1 MIRPIAVYDQFDKET
16 LYRADEFLLGQQILV
31 CPVLEPNAHSRFVY
45 LPKGIWYHLFTD
57 EKYDGGKELSI
68 LTPIDHIPVFVA
80 GGAVLP
86 YFPVQQ
92 YVGEKP

>member
-1 MIRPIAVYDQFDKET
+1 M
-16 LYRADEFLLGQQILV
+16 
-31 CPVLEPNAHSRFVY
+31 LEPNAHSRFVY

-86 YFPVQQ
+86 YFPFSNTS
-92 YVGEKP
+92 EKNHGLTDNGLLFWK